1 MNINGKPFIDI
12 LIKYLC
18 THGFRR
24 FIISVG
30 YRKEKIIEHFKY
42 YKKCEIIFSE
52 ENKQLGTGGAIKH
65 AKKYIQSEKFFV
77 TNGDSY
83 ITLDFFDLYQ
93 SHLKKNSFITIA
105 GIKTKASFDVGLIN
119 IDSNNRILSFKEK
132 SLSDENHNYTN
143 TGIYLF
149 NYEVFNT
156 FPTKLAFSIETDYFE
171 KLDNVD
177 FHLYQLNS
185 VLYDIGTPKKLL
197 VFQKYIKSKYG

>member
-12 LIKYLC
+12 LIEYLR
-18 THGFRR
+18 TYGFRR

-30 YRKEKIIEHFKY
+30 YGKEKIIKHFKY
-42 YKKCEIIFSE
+42 YKDCEIIFSE

-65 AKKYIQSEKFFV
+65 AEKYIKSKKFFV

-83 ITLDFFDLYQ
+83 ITLNFFDLYQ
-93 SHLKKNSFITIA
+93 YHLNKNSFITIA
-105 GIKTKASFDVGLIN
+105 GIKTNLFLDVGLIN
-119 IDSNNRILSFKEK
+119 IDSSKRIISFKEK
-132 SLSDENHNYTN
+132 SSPDKSHNYTN

-156 FPTKLAFSIETDYFE
+156 FPTKLTFSIENDYFE
-171 KLDNVD
+171 KLESVD
-177 FHLYQLNS
+177 FHLYIS
-185 VLYDIGTPKKLL
+185 KSALYDIGTPDKLL